1 MFNKL
6 KESNV
11 EPSPVWSSVDPL
23 RLKLMMSLSLAE
35 ESAQSDE
42 GLMKVKRLRSKL
54 LSNFV
59 RIDEASDA
67 SYVS

>member
-35 ESAQSDE
+35 ESAKSDE